1 MKSKK
6 TLIILLVFSL
16 ALGLLSACGG
26 EKKSEDNLE
35 SEFVYLPKYMKI
47 ELNDKNMQL
56 GNQSAETGDKIL
68 ISAIEFQESDENAEQ
83 FESRNINYIYS
94 FDMNNPK
101 LERLS
106 GYEPIL
112 NSELGESQF
121 SFISSNISNMSV
133 DKNGNI
139 YVLESYYAS
148 NANENE
154 EIKQGSFIRKL
165 DASGKELLRVES
177 EKLTGNEEDGY
188 LQSVIL
194 SPEGKLCFIVSGQG
208 SKLIFADE
216 NLKKVGEKQFN
227 EIAWISGSAQSADG
241 KFYLMYYGNAN
252 MMVSELDFEAM
263 DLKSG
268 VSVDRNV
275 HNMYMGGGG
284 FDFLAADNAN
294 LYGVSAETGKSEYVL
309 GFTNSGIDMLNL
321 KLLIT
326 LENGDIL
333 ALTDKSAV
341 SFSGGGGVSFDG
353 RGNEYEM
360 VYLTKTPKAEA
371 PEVQTLTLA
380 GIYIDGFLSQKILEF
395 NKKSNDLKIEVKDY
409 SAFNTNDDYM
419 AGETKLLTEIGAGNV
434 PDILCSQMSMQQSFI
449 KKGLF
454 IDLLPLIDAD
464 KELGG
469 RAALVA
475 PVLNASLTD
484 GKLYTLSAG
493 FRHLCCV
500 APSDLLPDKIVSLE
514 AARAAKEKLQK
525 DATYFD
531 SYIDGP
537 TFLSFAMVLNQG
549 DFADFKNGKTM
560 FDSQKFIDLLNL
572 AKEMPARNQDMVN
585 IEYEEP
591 TIRVRDGKQLFM
603 LLSNGS
609 DFSEYRML
617 STILN
622 GKINFCSLPGS
633 DKIFSTFMVD
643 SGLSISANCAAPE
656 LAWKFV
662 RTLVSEVQTYEES
675 DYFGSFPMNAKSFD
689 NLLNK
694 LMEKQMIKDENGNE
708 IEESRYS
715 IGTAGGETIELY
727 ALTEEQRDALIKVFD
742 ETTMLNEPDRK
753 LMEIINEETAAFF
766 SGSKTAEETAKII
779 QNRASIY
786 VSEIN

>member
-1 MKSKK
+1 
-6 TLIILLVFSL
+6 
-16 ALGLLSACGG
+16 
-26 EKKSEDNLE
+26 
-35 SEFVYLPKYMKI
+35 
-47 ELNDKNMQL
+47 MQL
-56 GNQSAETGDKIL
+56 GNQSAGTGDKIL
-68 ISAIEFQESDENAEQ
+68 ISAIEFHESDENAEQ

-112 NSELGESQF
+112 NSELGEGQF

-275 HNMYMGGGG
+275 YNMYMGGGG

-341 SFSGGGGVSFDG
+341 SFSGGGGVSGDG
-353 RGNEYEM
+353 SGNEYEM

-371 PEVQTLTLA
+371 PQVQTLTLA

-572 AKEMPARNQDMVN
+572 SKEMPARNQDMVN

-591 TIRVRDGKQLFM
+591 AIRVRDGKQLFM
-603 LLSNGS
+603 LLSNDS
-609 DFSEYRML
+609 DLSEYRML

-675 DYFGSFPMNAKSFD
+675 DFFGSFPMNAKSFD

-708 IEESRYS
+708 IEESRYG

-727 ALTEEQRDALIKVFD
+727 ALTAEQRDALMKVFD

>member
-1 MKSKK
+1 
-6 TLIILLVFSL
+6 
-16 ALGLLSACGG
+16 
-26 EKKSEDNLE
+26 
-35 SEFVYLPKYMKI
+35 
-47 ELNDKNMQL
+47 MQL
-56 GNQSAETGDKIL
+56 GNQSAGTGDKIL
-68 ISAIEFQESDENAEQ
+68 ISAIEFHESDENAEQ

-112 NSELGESQF
+112 NSELGEGQF

-275 HNMYMGGGG
+275 YNMYMGGGG

-341 SFSGGGGVSFDG
+341 SFSGGGGVSGDG
-353 RGNEYEM
+353 SGNEYEM

-371 PEVQTLTLA
+371 PQVQTLTLA

-434 PDILCSQMSMQQSFI
+434 PDMLCSQMSMQQSFI

-572 AKEMPARNQDMVN
+572 SKEMPARNQDMVN

-591 TIRVRDGKQLFM
+591 AIRVRDGKQLFM
-603 LLSNGS
+603 LLSNDS
-609 DFSEYRML
+609 DLSEYRML

-675 DYFGSFPMNAKSFD
+675 DFFGSFPMNAKSFD

-708 IEESRYS
+708 IEESRYG

-727 ALTEEQRDALIKVFD
+727 ALTAEQRDALMKAFD

>member
-275 HNMYMGGGG
+275 YNMYMGGGG

-341 SFSGGGGVSFDG
+341 SFSGGGGVSGDG

-603 LLSNGS
+603 LLSNDS
-609 DFSEYRML
+609 DLSEYRML

>member
-188 LQSVIL
+188 LQSIIL

-341 SFSGGGGVSFDG
+341 SFSGGGGVSGDG

-603 LLSNGS
+603 LLSNDS
-609 DFSEYRML
+609 DLSEYRML

>member
-16 ALGLLSACGG
+16 TLGLLSACGG

-35 SEFVYLPKYMKI
+35 SEFVYLPKYTKI
-47 ELNDKNMQL
+47 ELNDKNMSL
-56 GNQSAETGDKIL
+56 GNQSAGMGDKIL
-68 ISAIEFQESDENAEQ
+68 ISAIEFQESADDAEKS
-83 FESRNINYIYS
+83 ESKNISYIYS
-94 FDMNNPK
+94 FDTNNPK
-101 LERLS
+101 LEKLS
-106 GYEPIL
+106 GYEPMV
-112 NSELGESQF
+112 NSELGEGDF
-121 SFISSNISNMSV
+121 SFISSDISNMSV

-139 YVLESYYAS
+139 FVVESYYAS
-148 NANENE
+148 SANENE

-165 DASGKELLRVES
+165 DSSGKELIRVES
-177 EKLTGNEEDGY
+177 EKLAGKEEDGY
-188 LQSVIL
+188 LQSMIL
-194 SPEGKLCFIVSGQG
+194 SPEGKICLIVSGQS

-216 NLKKVGEKQFN
+216 NLKKVGEKTLSDTG
-227 EIAWISGSAQSADG
+227 WISGSAQSAEG
-241 KFYLMYYGNAN
+241 KSYLMYYGNAN
-252 MMVSELDFEAM
+252 MMVSELDFEKM

-268 VSVDRNV
+268 IGVDRNV
-275 HNMYMGGGG
+275 YNMYMGGGG
-284 FDFLAADNAN
+284 FDFMAADNAN
-294 LYGVSAETGKSEYVL
+294 LYGYSAETGKSEYIL

-341 SFSGGGGVSFDG
+341 SFSGGGGMSGDG

-360 VYLTKTPKAEA
+360 VYLTKTSKAEA
-371 PEVQTLTLA
+371 PEVQKLTLA

-395 NKKSNDLKIEVKDY
+395 NKKSSDLKIEVKDY
-409 SAFNTNDDYM
+409 SVFNTNDDYM

-434 PDILCSQMSMQQSFI
+434 PDILCSYSSMQQSFI

-454 IDLLPLIDAD
+454 IDLLPFIDAD

-469 RAALVA
+469 RDALFA
-475 PVLNASLTD
+475 PVINASLTD

-493 FRHLCCV
+493 FRHICCV

-514 AARAAKEKLQK
+514 AARAAKEKLQD

-531 SYIDGP
+531 SYVDGP

-549 DFADFKNGKTM
+549 DFVDFKNGKTM

-572 AKEMPARNQDMVN
+572 SKEMPARSQDMVTVD
-585 IEYEEP
+585 YEEP
-591 TIRVRDGKQLFM
+591 AIRVRDGKQLFM
-603 LLSNGS
+603 LLSNDS
-609 DFSEYRML
+609 DLSEYRML
-617 STILN
+617 STLLN
-622 GKINFCSLPGS
+622 GKVNFCSLPGS
-633 DKIFSTFMVD
+633 DKIFSAFMLD
-643 SGLSISANCAAPE
+643 SGLSISANCKNPE
-656 LAWKFV
+656 LAWKFL
-662 RTLVSEVQTYEES
+662 RTLVSEVKTYEEG
-675 DYFGSFPMNAKSFD
+675 DMYGSFPMNAKSFE

-708 IEESRYS
+708 LEESRYS
-715 IGTAGGETIELY
+715 IGTAGGETINLY
-727 ALTEEQRDALIKVFD
+727 ALTAEQRDALMKAFE
-742 ETTMLNEPDRK
+742 ETTMLNEPDTK

-766 SGSKTAEETAKII
+766 SGSKTAEDTAKII

>member
-35 SEFVYLPKYMKI
+35 SEFVYLPKYTKI

-56 GNQSAETGDKIL
+56 GNQSAGTGDKIL
-68 ISAIEFQESDENAEQ
+68 ISAIEFHESDENAEQ

-112 NSELGESQF
+112 NSELGEGQF

-275 HNMYMGGGG
+275 YNMYMGGGG

-341 SFSGGGGVSFDG
+341 SFSGGGGVSGDG
-353 RGNEYEM
+353 SGNEYEM

-371 PEVQTLTLA
+371 PHVQTLTLA

-572 AKEMPARNQDMVN
+572 SKEMPARNQDMVN

-591 TIRVRDGKQLFM
+591 AIRVRDGKQLFM
-603 LLSNGS
+603 LLSNDS
-609 DFSEYRML
+609 DLSEYRML

-675 DYFGSFPMNAKSFD
+675 DFFGSFPMNAKSFD

-708 IEESRYS
+708 IEESRYG

-727 ALTEEQRDALIKVFD
+727 ALTAEQRDALMKAFD

>member
-1 MKSKK
+1 
-6 TLIILLVFSL
+6 
-16 ALGLLSACGG
+16 
-26 EKKSEDNLE
+26 
-35 SEFVYLPKYMKI
+35 
-47 ELNDKNMQL
+47 MQL
-56 GNQSAETGDKIL
+56 GNQSAGTGDKIL
-68 ISAIEFQESDENAEQ
+68 ISAIEFHESDENAEQ

-112 NSELGESQF
+112 NSELGEGQF

-139 YVLESYYAS
+139 YVLESYFAS

-275 HNMYMGGGG
+275 YNMYMGGGG

-341 SFSGGGGVSFDG
+341 SFSGGGGVSGDG
-353 RGNEYEM
+353 SGNEYEM

-572 AKEMPARNQDMVN
+572 SKEMPARNQDMVN

-591 TIRVRDGKQLFM
+591 AIRVRDGKQLFM
-603 LLSNGS
+603 LLSNDS
-609 DFSEYRML
+609 DLSEYRML

-675 DYFGSFPMNAKSFD
+675 DFFGSFPMNAKSFD

-708 IEESRYS
+708 IEESRYG

-727 ALTEEQRDALIKVFD
+727 ALTAEQRDALMKAFD

>member
-35 SEFVYLPKYMKI
+35 SEFVYLPKYTKI
-47 ELNDKNMQL
+47 EIADKNMQL
-56 GNQSAETGDKIL
+56 GHVSAKNGDKIL
-68 ISAIEFQESDENAEQ
+68 ISAIERFESDENAE
-83 FESRNINYIYS
+83 ELKIKNISYIYS
-94 FDMNNPK
+94 FDMENPRLEK
-101 LERLS
+101 LPD
-106 GYEPIL
+106 YEPLVI
-112 NSELGESQF
+112 SELGEGVFDIVTSD
-121 SFISSNISNMSV
+121 ISNIST

-139 YVLESYYAS
+139 YVVESYYAS
-148 NANENE
+148 NVDENE

-165 DASGKELLRVES
+165 DSSGKELIRVES
-177 EKLTGNEEDGY
+177 EKLAGKEEDGY
-188 LQSVIL
+188 LQSIIL
-194 SPEGKLCFIVSGQG
+194 SPEGKLCLIVSGQS

-216 NLKKVGEKQFN
+216 NFKKVGEKTLN
-227 EIAWISGSAQSADG
+227 EIGWISGNAQSAEG
-241 KFYLMYYGNAN
+241 KSYLMYYGNAN
-252 MMVSELDFEAM
+252 MMVSELDFEKM

-268 VSVDRNV
+268 IGVDRNV
-275 HNMYMGGGG
+275 YNMYTGGG
-284 FDFLAADNAN
+284 FDFMAADNAN
-294 LYGVSAETGKSEYVL
+294 LYGYSAETGKSEYML

-341 SFSGGGGVSFDG
+341 SFSGGGGMSEG
-353 RGNEYEM
+353 GPGNEYEM
-360 VYLTKTPKAEA
+360 VCLTKTPKAEA

-380 GIYIDGFLSQKILEF
+380 GIYIDGFLNQKIIEF
-395 NKKSNDLKIEVKDY
+395 NKKSSDLKIEVKDY

-434 PDILCSQMSMQQSFI
+434 PDILCSYSSMQQSFI

-454 IDLLPLIDAD
+454 IDLLPFIDAD

-469 RAALVA
+469 RDALVA

-484 GKLYTLSAG
+484 GKLYTLSVG
-493 FRHLCCV
+493 FRHICCV

-531 SYIDGP
+531 SYVDGP

-549 DFADFKNGKTM
+549 DFVDFKNGKTM
-560 FDSQKFIDLLNL
+560 FDSQKFVDLLNL
-572 AKEMPARNQDMVN
+572 AKEMPTQETQEMMYV
-585 IEYEEP
+585 EYEDP
-591 TIRVRDGKQLFM
+591 AIRVRDGKQLFM

-609 DFSEYRML
+609 ELLEYRML
-617 STILN
+617 STLLN
-622 GKINFCSLPGS
+622 GKVNFCSLPGS
-633 DKIFSTFMVD
+633 DKPFSTFMLD
-643 SGLSISANCAAPE
+643 GGLSISANCAAPE

-662 RTLVSEVQTYEES
+662 RTLVSEVNTYEQG
-675 DYFGSFPMNAKSFD
+675 DFYGSFPMNAKSFD

-694 LMEKQMIKDENGNE
+694 LMEKQMVKDENGNE
-708 IEESRYS
+708 VEESRIS
-715 IGTAGGETIELY
+715 MGTAGGENINIY
-727 ALTEEQRDALIKVFD
+727 ALTAEQRDALMKVFE

>member
-1 MKSKK
+1 
-6 TLIILLVFSL
+6 
-16 ALGLLSACGG
+16 
-26 EKKSEDNLE
+26 
-35 SEFVYLPKYMKI
+35 
-47 ELNDKNMQL
+47 MQL
-56 GNQSAETGDKIL
+56 GNQSAGTGDKIL
-68 ISAIEFQESDENAEQ
+68 ISAIEFHESDENAEQ

-112 NSELGESQF
+112 NSELGEGQF

-275 HNMYMGGGG
+275 YNMYMGGGG

-341 SFSGGGGVSFDG
+341 SFSGGGGVSGDG
-353 RGNEYEM
+353 SGNEYEM

-371 PEVQTLTLA
+371 PQVQTLTLA

-572 AKEMPARNQDMVN
+572 SKEMPARNQDMVN

-591 TIRVRDGKQLFM
+591 AIRVRDGKQLFM
-603 LLSNGS
+603 LLSNDS
-609 DFSEYRML
+609 DLSEYRML

-675 DYFGSFPMNAKSFD
+675 DFFGSFPMNAKSFD

-708 IEESRYS
+708 IEESRYG

-727 ALTEEQRDALIKVFD
+727 ALTAEQRDALMKAFD

>member
-1 MKSKK
+1 
-6 TLIILLVFSL
+6 
-16 ALGLLSACGG
+16 
-26 EKKSEDNLE
+26 
-35 SEFVYLPKYMKI
+35 
-47 ELNDKNMQL
+47 
-56 GNQSAETGDKIL
+56 
-68 ISAIEFQESDENAEQ
+68 
-83 FESRNINYIYS
+83 
-94 FDMNNPK
+94 
-101 LERLS
+101 
-106 GYEPIL
+106 
-112 NSELGESQF
+112 
-121 SFISSNISNMSV
+121 MSV

-139 YVLESYYAS
+139 YVLESYFAS

-341 SFSGGGGVSFDG
+341 SFSGGGGVIGDG

-572 AKEMPARNQDMVN
+572 SKEMPARNQDMVN

-591 TIRVRDGKQLFM
+591 AIRVRDGKQLFM
-603 LLSNGS
+603 LLSNDS
-609 DFSEYRML
+609 DLSEYRML

-675 DYFGSFPMNAKSFD
+675 DFFGSFPMNAKSFD

-708 IEESRYS
+708 IEESRYG

-727 ALTEEQRDALIKVFD
+727 ALTAEQRDALMKAFD